1 MVSEMLRAGDGRVR
15 VASLTWIEVRV
26 TARVKMN
33 K

>member
-1 MVSEMLRAGDGRVR
+1 MSGAGDGRVR

-26 TARVKMN
+26 TARVKID